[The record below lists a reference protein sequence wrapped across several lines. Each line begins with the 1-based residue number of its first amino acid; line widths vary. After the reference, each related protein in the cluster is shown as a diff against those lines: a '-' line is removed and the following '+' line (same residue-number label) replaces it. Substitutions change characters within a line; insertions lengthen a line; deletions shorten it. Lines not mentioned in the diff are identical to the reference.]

1 MKNLIEAVRPRGR
14 KMRGGQKQNDYR
26 WNDQMLVK
34 VEMMGKMTR

>member
-1 MKNLIEAVRPRGR
+1 MKNLLEAARLRGS
-14 KMRGGQKQNDYR
+14 KMKGGQKQNDYR